1 MEQLT
6 KESPHYKRCMDLLP
20 MILDNQATLDD
31 TEFFHTYA
39 VNWPD
44 VMECY
49 EKEKAFR
56 EAIRSKLGIL
66 PAPQDLM
73 DSIKQSIARVQ

>member
-6 KESPHYKRCMDLLP
+6 KESAHYKRCMDLLP
-20 MILDNQATLDD
+20 LILDKQATSED
-31 TEFFHTYA
+31 TEFFHTYS
-39 VNWPD
+39 VHWPE

-49 EKEKAFR
+49 EKERAFR
-56 EAIRSKLGIL
+56 EAIRAKLGIL

-73 DSIKQSIARVQ
+73 ENIRQSIARVS